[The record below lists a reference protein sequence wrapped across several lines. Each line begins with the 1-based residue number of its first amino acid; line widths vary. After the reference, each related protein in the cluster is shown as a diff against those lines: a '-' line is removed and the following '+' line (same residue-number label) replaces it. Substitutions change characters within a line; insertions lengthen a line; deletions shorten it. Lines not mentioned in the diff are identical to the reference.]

1 MRAQG
6 RCHPYNCSS
15 RHVLFVDGSAACVTV
30 LVWDSQTFLCLAS
43 STLIRFSKF
52 FFFFTRRRVNMDFL
66 NFSAFYFVYFDLVLV
81 EVLKGFSKTQ
91 EKMQEAISPT
101 RDRPSPY
108 KTNLPGPKCL
118 SHP

>member
-52 FFFFTRRRVNMDFL
+52 FFSFFSTRRRVNMDFL

-81 EVLKGFSKTQ
+81 EVLKGFSKAQ
-91 EKMQEAISPT
+91 EKNAGSPT
-101 RDRPSPY
+101 RGRPSPY

-118 SHP
+118 SHS